1 MRTEIQKKNNQ
12 NILLNRIL
20 ISIGLLLIVRI
31 GTFIPVPGIEQEYL
45 SNFVQ
50 NSPIGGF
57 LNTFS
62 SGGKFIIGL
71 FTLNIF
77 PYINASIL
85 VQLLVSVFP
94 NLQKLQKEE
103 GSAGRRKITQITR
116 YISLGWALIQ
126 STTIAFFLKTILFN
140 WNLLLAF
147 QIILCLTA
155 GAMIVMWISEL
166 ITEYGIGNG
175 ASLLIST
182 NIISNFPKFAQTLV
196 QETDNNLTLSSGIL
210 IGSIFFIAICGITLL
225 QEGARVIPLISSK
238 QLSQNEKSSYQLFA
252 GKNTNYVP
260 LRLNQAGVMPI
271 IFTTAILVLP
281 NYLISIGIL
290 PNINIPFSKYLYGL
304 TYFTLILG
312 FSYFYSKIVLD
323 PKDISNQLRK
333 LAVTVPGIRPG
344 KCTTYYFSQILKRTT
359 FIGAILLAIIAA
371 LPNVIETVLHI
382 SNLRG
387 LGTTSLL
394 ILVGVTVETR
404 REIRDVILS
413 NIYTNMDNLL
423 NK

>member
-1 MRTEIQKKNNQ
+1 MRTETQKKDNQ

-20 ISIGLLLIVRI
+20 ISISLLLIVRI
-31 GTFIPVPGIEQEYL
+31 GTFVPVPGIEQEYL

-50 NSPIGGF
+50 NSAIGGF

-62 SGGKFIIGL
+62 SGGKFVIGL

-77 PYINASIL
+77 PYINSSIL
-85 VQLLVSVFP
+85 MQLLVSVFP

-103 GSAGRRKITQITR
+103 GNAGRRKITQITR
-116 YISLGWALIQ
+116 YISFGFALTQ
-126 STTIAFFLKTILFN
+126 SITIALFLKTILFN
-140 WNLLLAF
+140 WNGILAL
-147 QIILCLTA
+147 QIVLSLTT
-155 GAMIVMWISEL
+155 GAMIVMWFSEL

-182 NIISNFPKFAQTLV
+182 NIISNFPKFAKTLV
-196 QETDNNLTLSSGIL
+196 QETDNNLSFSSILL
-210 IGSIFFIAICGITLL
+210 IGTIFFIAICGITLL
-225 QEGARVIPLISSK
+225 QEGARVIPLVSSK
-238 QLSQNEKSSYQLFA
+238 QLSQNEKNSYNILA

-271 IFTTAILVLP
+271 IFTTAILVIP
-281 NYLISIGIL
+281 NYLISIGFL
-290 PNINIPFSKYLYGL
+290 PELNIPFSKYLYGL
-304 TYFTLILG
+304 SYFTLILG

-323 PKDISNQLRK
+323 PKDISDQLRK

-371 LPNVIETVLHI
+371 LPNIIETVLHI

-413 NIYTNMDNLL
+413 NIYTNMNNSLD
-423 NK
+423 K

>member
-1 MRTEIQKKNNQ
+1 M
-12 NILLNRIL
+12 
-20 ISIGLLLIVRI
+20 G
-31 GTFIPVPGIEQEYL
+31 
-45 SNFVQ
+45 
-50 NSPIGGF
+50 
-57 LNTFS
+57 
-62 SGGKFIIGL
+62 
-71 FTLNIF
+71 
-77 PYINASIL
+77 
-85 VQLLVSVFP
+85 
-94 NLQKLQKEE
+94 
-103 GSAGRRKITQITR
+103 
-116 YISLGWALIQ
+116 
-126 STTIAFFLKTILFN
+126 
-140 WNLLLAF
+140 
-147 QIILCLTA
+147 
-155 GAMIVMWISEL
+155 
-166 ITEYGIGNG
+166 
-175 ASLLIST
+175 
-182 NIISNFPKFAQTLV
+182 
-196 QETDNNLTLSSGIL
+196 
-210 IGSIFFIAICGITLL
+210 
-225 QEGARVIPLISSK
+225 
-238 QLSQNEKSSYQLFA
+238 
-252 GKNTNYVP
+252 P

-271 IFTTAILVLP
+271 IFTTAILV
-281 NYLISIGIL
+281 L

>member
-1 MRTEIQKKNNQ
+1 MQIETQKRGNQ
-12 NILLNRIL
+12 NVLLNRIL
-20 ISIGLLLIVRI
+20 ISIGLLLLVRI
-31 GTFIPVPGIEQEYL
+31 GTFVPVPGIEQEYL

-62 SGGKFIIGL
+62 SGGKFVIGL

-126 STTIAFFLKTILFN
+126 STTIAFFLKSILFN
-140 WNLLLAF
+140 WSLALAF
-147 QIILCLTA
+147 QIILCLTT
-155 GAMIVMWISEL
+155 GAMIVMWFSEL

-175 ASLLIST
+175 TSLLIST
-182 NIISNFPKFAQTLV
+182 NIISNFPKFTQTLI
-196 QETDNNLTLSSGIL
+196 QETNDNLTLSSLIL
-210 IGSIFFIAICGITLL
+210 IGVIFFIAICGITLL
-225 QEGARVIPLISSK
+225 QEGARVIPLVSSK
-238 QLSQNEKSSYQLFA
+238 QLSQNEKNMSTIFA

-260 LRLNQAGVMPI
+260 LRLNQAGVMPV
-271 IFTTAILVLP
+271 IFTTALLVVP
-281 NYLISIGIL
+281 NYLISMNIL
-290 PNINIPFSKYLYGL
+290 PQLNIPFSKYLYGL
-304 TYFTLILG
+304 SYFVLILG

-333 LAVTVPGIRPG
+333 LAVTIPGIRPG
-344 KCTTYYFSQILKRTT
+344 KCTTYYLGQILKRTT

-371 LPNVIETVLHI
+371 LPNIIESVLHI

-413 NIYTNMDNLL
+413 NIYTNINDSL